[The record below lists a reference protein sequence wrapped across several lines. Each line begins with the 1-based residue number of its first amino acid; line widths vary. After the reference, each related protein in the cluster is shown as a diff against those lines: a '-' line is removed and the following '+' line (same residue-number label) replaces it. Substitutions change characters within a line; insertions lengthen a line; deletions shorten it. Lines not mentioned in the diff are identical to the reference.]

1 MFPLVLITAAVG
13 ALVLFTSSDKTVL
26 SAGRYRICVPPGTQS
41 DPGFTNAF
49 QSIEDAGNNCFD
61 VTVASE
67 ATLHIPQ
74 GVTIQKL

>member
-1 MFPLVLITAAVG
+1 MFPLLLISAGVG
-13 ALVLFTSSDKTVL
+13 ALILFTSSDKTVL

-49 QSIEDAGNNCFD
+49 QTIEDAGDNCFN

-67 ATLHIPQ
+67 ATLRIPA
-74 GVTIQKL
+74 GVTVQRI